1 MEDLKHCDMEQTN
14 VLSKDAVLAELISMG
29 FEFSAASG
37 AVEAV
42 GQSVNDAVDF
52 ILAGNPFIARRD
64 GNSIKNS
71 QTILPNS
78 HSREECDVRKNLAS
92 RSGFYATKQSLIT
105 EKFQPTGR
113 HDESGSMDS
122 CENSSSSYAA
132 GNDTRQLR
140 LFQDEFRGNTL
151 CTDPLQDTQLNWE
164 QKAEALLR
172 QRFGYKELKCFQ
184 KEALKAWAGHQ
195 DCLVLAATG
204 SGKSLCFQLPALLT
218 GKVVV
223 VVSPL
228 ISLMHDQCLKL
239 ARNGVSACFLGSGQ
253 VDKSI
258 ENRAMAGLYDIIYV
272 CPETLLRVIGSFQKL
287 AESRGITLFAIDE
300 VHCVSKWGHDFRP
313 DYRRL
318 SVLREKFQAS
328 NVESVKHHIPIMAL
342 TATATHRV
350 RADIMSSLGMKP
362 DTKIVLTSFFRP
374 NLRFSVHHSQTSC
387 SSSYKVDFQDII
399 DSYTRAGTVSK
410 KNKTGVSFQKD
421 QYCIDTKKESA
432 REIASDSDETSS
444 NESDSYEEETND
456 HDLNAKTSLIKDGAD
471 TCEGHN
477 MTVEY
482 LEDELDERM
491 AEDFDVTFGE
501 FEGSVFKEDRHLE
514 PESGSFERVYQSVL
528 GEEHPVLGLGPSII
542 YTPTRKETV
551 MIAKFLS
558 KSGVKAAAY
567 HAKLPKNHLRQVHE
581 QFHQDKLQ
589 VVVATI
595 AFGMG
600 IDKANVRRII
610 HYGWPQSLESYYQE
624 AGRAGRDGLL
634 ADCSL
639 YVNMKRLPSL
649 LPSKRNAEQTQ
660 NALNMLSECFRY
672 GVSTTCCRAKILVQY
687 FGEDFIQTKCGLC
700 DVCVNGPPNC
710 ENLSKEAGLFLRVL
724 VEMQT
729 TINYRPSD
737 INNKISKHHNL
748 GRCSE
753 KVLFRTVI
761 QRLTEQCEDGGA
773 RTRLW
778 WRGFGRML
786 QDIGFIRDIDNDVVQ
801 NQRRILTVKYPE
813 PTVLGLE
820 FLKSCSSQASL
831 DEAQTLHLFSEGDM
845 LQAMKMPELS
855 FQRSREWGRDWAD
868 PEIRQQRLKG
878 RKGKGRK
885 RKRVSKKSRPDSNTV
900 RGRLSAKLSRK
911 NH

>member
-1 MEDLKHCDMEQTN
+1 MENLQHCDMEQTN
-14 VLSKDAVLAELISMG
+14 VSSKDAVLAELISMG
-29 FEFSAASG
+29 FEFSAALE

-42 GQSVNDAVDF
+42 GQSVSDAIDF
-52 ILAGNPFIARRD
+52 ILAGNPAIARRD
-64 GNSIKNS
+64 WNIMKNG
-71 QTILPNS
+71 QNNLPNID
-78 HSREECDVRKNLAS
+78 SREECDVRKNLGS
-92 RSGFYATKQSLIT
+92 RTGFYATKQSLIT
-105 EKFQPTGR
+105 EKFKPTGR

-122 CENSSSSYAA
+122 CENLSSSYAA
-132 GNDTRQLR
+132 GNDTRQQHL
-140 LFQDEFRGNTL
+140 LQDEFHGNSL
-151 CTDPLQDTQLNWE
+151 HTDPLQDTQLDWE
-164 QKAEALLR
+164 QKAETLLQ

-184 KEALKAWAGHQ
+184 KEALKAWACHQ

-239 ARNGVSACFLGSGQ
+239 AKHGVSACFLGSGQ

-258 ENRAMAGLYDIIYV
+258 EDRAMAGMYDIIYV
-272 CPETLLRVIGSFQKL
+272 CPETLLRVIGSLQKL
-287 AESRGITLFAIDE
+287 SESRGITLFAIDE

-328 NVESVKHHIPIMAL
+328 NGESVKHHIPIMAL

-350 RADIMSSLGMKP
+350 REDIMNSLGMNP

-374 NLRFSVHHSQTSC
+374 NLRFSVHHSQTTC
-387 SSSYKVDFQDII
+387 PSSYKVDFQDII
-399 DSYTRAGTVSK
+399 DSYTRQGAPSKNNKAGVD
-410 KNKTGVSFQKD
+410 FQKD
-421 QYCIDTKKESA
+421 SIDRNKESA
-432 REIASDSDETSS
+432 REIDSDSDESSS
-444 NESDSYEEETND
+444 NESDGNEEETD
-456 HDLNAKTSLIKDGAD
+456 DDDIIAKTSLIKDGGD
-471 TCEGHN
+471 TCKGHS

-482 LEDELDERM
+482 LEDEADEHM

-501 FEGSVFKEDRHLE
+501 FEGSVFKEDHHLE
-514 PESGSFERVYQSVL
+514 PESGSFETVSVEELPTL
-528 GEEHPVLGLGPSII
+528 GSGPSII
-542 YTPTRKETV
+542 YTPTRKETE

-581 QFHQDKLQ
+581 QFHHDKLQ

-634 ADCSL
+634 ADCDL

-672 GVSTTCCRAKILVQY
+672 GVSTTSCRAKILVRY
-687 FGEDFIQTKCGLC
+687 FGEDLIQTKCGLC

-710 ENLSKEAGLFLRVL
+710 ENLSREAGLFLRVL
-724 VEMQT
+724 VELQT
-729 TINYRPSD
+729 AINYSQPV
-737 INNKISKHHNL
+737 INNKMSRHQKL

-761 QRLTEQCEDGGA
+761 QRLTEQYQEGRA

-786 QDIGFIRDIDNDVVQ
+786 QDIDFIRDVDNDVVQ
-801 NQRRILTVKYPE
+801 NQRRVLTVKYPE

-831 DEAQTLHLFSEGDM
+831 DGVQTLHLFPEGDM
-845 LQAMKMPELS
+845 LQAMEMPELS
-855 FQRSREWGRDWAD
+855 FQRSREWGSDWAD

-878 RKGKGRK
+878 RKRRGRK
-885 RKRVSKKSRPDSNTV
+885 RKRVSRKSRPDSNTV

>member
-1 MEDLKHCDMEQTN
+1 MENLQHCDMEHMN
-14 VLSKDAVLAELISMG
+14 ILSKDAVLAELISMG
-29 FEFSAASG
+29 FEFSTASE
-37 AVEAV
+37 AVETV
-42 GQSVNDAVDF
+42 GLSVSDAVDF
-52 ILAGNPFIARRD
+52 ILAGNPAIARGH
-64 GNSIKNS
+64 GNSIKS
-71 QTILPNS
+71 GQTILPNS
-78 HSREECDVRKNLAS
+78 HSREECDVGKNLGFH
-92 RSGFYATKQSLIT
+92 SGFHATKQSLIT
-105 EKFQPTGR
+105 EKFKPTGR
-113 HDESGSMDS
+113 HVESGSMGS
-122 CENSSSSYAA
+122 CENSSASYAA

-140 LFQDEFRGNTL
+140 LFQDKFCGNSL
-151 CTDPLQDTQLNWE
+151 CTEPLQDTELNWE
-164 QKAEALLR
+164 QKAEALLQ

-239 ARNGVSACFLGSGQ
+239 ARHGVSACFLGSGQ

-258 ENRAMAGLYDIIYV
+258 EDRAMAGMYDIIYV

-318 SVLREKFQAS
+318 SVLREKFQTS
-328 NVESVKHHIPIMAL
+328 NVESVKNIPIMAL

-350 RADIMSSLGMKP
+350 RADIMSSLGMDA

-387 SSSYKVDFQDII
+387 LSSYKEDFQDII
-399 DSYTRAGTVSK
+399 DSYTRGGSPPK
-410 KNKTGVSFQKD
+410 NNKTGVHFQKD
-421 QYCIDTKKESA
+421 QYSIHRNKESGS
-432 REIASDSDETSS
+432 EIASDSDEISS
-444 NESDSYEEETND
+444 NESDSYEEEAD
-456 HDLNAKTSLIKDGAD
+456 AHDLNAQSSSIKEDVGD
-471 TCEGHN
+471 TCEGHRL
-477 MTVEY
+477 TVEY
-482 LEDELDERM
+482 LEDEADERM

-501 FEGSVFKEDRHLE
+501 FEGSVFKEDCHLE
-514 PESGSFERVYQSVL
+514 PGSGSFETVDQTVL
-528 GEEHPVLGLGPSII
+528 GEGHTVLGSGPSII
-542 YTPTRKETV
+542 YVPTRKETG
-551 MIAKFLS
+551 MIAKFLI

-581 QFHQDKLQ
+581 QFHHDKLQ

-649 LPSKRNAEQTQ
+649 LPSKRNVEQTQ

-672 GVSTTCCRAKILVQY
+672 GVSTTCCRANILVQY
-687 FGEDFIQTKCGLC
+687 FGEDLIQKKCGLC

-724 VEMQT
+724 VELQT
-729 TINYRPSD
+729 AINYRPSD
-737 INNKISKHHNL
+737 VNNKMSKHHNL

-753 KVLFRTVI
+753 KVLFITVI
-761 QRLTEQCEDGGA
+761 QRLTEQYEEGRA
-773 RTRLW
+773 RNRLW

-786 QDIGFIRDIDNDVVQ
+786 QDIDYIRDIGNDVVQ
-801 NQRRILTVKYPE
+801 NQRRVFTVKYPE

-820 FLKSCSSQASL
+820 FLKSCNSHTSL
-831 DEAQTLHLFSEGDM
+831 NGVQNLHLFPEGDM

-855 FQRSREWGRDWAD
+855 FQKSSEWGRGWAD

-878 RKGKGRK
+878 RKGRRKK
-885 RKRVSKKSRPDSNTV
+885 RKRVSKKSRSDSNTV

-911 NH
+911 TH